1 MHATSL
7 PQYLRYDPESGK
19 LYRPDGSEAVG
30 YIKDG
35 YRVVSVK
42 GRQYFAHRLA
52 FALMCGRWLN
62 VIDHVN
68 RNRTDNRWVNLREA
82 NKAGNAKNAG
92 LRKDSQSGYRGVSYR
107 KSNGKWRAY
116 IQADGVQHHLGFYAT
131 AEEAHLAR
139 QAVISQ
145 HHKHFSNEV

>member
-1 MHATSL
+1 M
-7 PQYLRYDPESGK
+7 
-19 LYRPDGSEAVG
+19 
-30 YIKDG
+30 
-35 YRVVSVK
+35 VSVK
-42 GRQYFAHRLA
+42 GKQYFAHRLA
-52 FALMCGRWLN
+52 FALMCGRWPN

-116 IQADGVQHHLGFYAT
+116 IQTDGVQHHLGFYAT

-145 HHKHFSNEV
+145 HHKQFSNEV